1 MFYKER
7 EERIAK
13 SAKER
18 IPNPVKMFRGL
29 AIRGN
34 NWGINTIWHNI
45 MSIPFQLQ
53 KSFHPN
59 LQLSSIH
66 TWQTQFY
73 ITKNLTTYRFKFIAF
88 LKF

>member
-1 MFYKER
+1 MRFVLFKVQIALFTGANVVFYKER

-29 AIRGN
+29 AIHGN

-66 TWQTQFY
+66 TWQTQF
-73 ITKNLTTYRFKFIAF
+73 
-88 LKF
+88 